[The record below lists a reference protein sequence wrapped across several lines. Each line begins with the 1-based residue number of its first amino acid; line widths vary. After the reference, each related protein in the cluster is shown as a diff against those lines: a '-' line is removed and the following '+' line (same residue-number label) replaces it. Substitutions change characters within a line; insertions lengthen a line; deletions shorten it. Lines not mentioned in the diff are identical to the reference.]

1 MNAIQHTGTP
11 EGEAYPTRIG
21 QQTVTSEPV
30 SGCEPFGW
38 RFDDIRVAMID
49 AGVLITAKKA
59 GRQVPVSEDL
69 GLRGQSRIITSLY
82 VGVQLVSPG

>member
-1 MNAIQHTGTP
+1 
-11 EGEAYPTRIG
+11 
-21 QQTVTSEPV
+21 
-30 SGCEPFGW
+30 
-38 RFDDIRVAMID
+38 MID